1 MASSLR
7 LAIYVDGANIDIA
20 SKAAGIGIDYARFR
34 AFLGGTRQI
43 AIANY
48 YNSKSTSDGERA
60 FYKHVESAGF
70 KLTLGPYKRENQ
82 PQKEIDVQIAVDMMS
97 ATFANLFDVALLV
110 SGDGDFAPAVR
121 KMLSMG
127 KLVEVASFDEPMRG
141 EFSWSLK
148 SIASKNYRTINL
160 TVNMTKFKK

>member
-20 SKAAGIGIDYARFR
+20 SKAAGIGIDYVLFR

-43 AIANY
+43 VIANY
-48 YNSKSTSDGERA
+48 YNSKSHNPGEQA
-60 FYKHVESAGF
+60 FYKRVQNAGF
-70 KLTLGPYKRENQ
+70 QMVLGPYKRPNE
-82 PQKEIDVQIAVDMMS
+82 PQKETDVQIAVDMIT
-97 ATFANLFDVALLV
+97 ATFTNLYDIALLV
-110 SGDGDFAPAVR
+110 SGDGDLAPAVR

-127 KLVEVASFDEPMRG
+127 KLVEVASFDDRMRQ

-148 SIASKNYRTINL
+148 SIASRTIDL
-160 TVNMTKFKK
+160 TANMTKFKK